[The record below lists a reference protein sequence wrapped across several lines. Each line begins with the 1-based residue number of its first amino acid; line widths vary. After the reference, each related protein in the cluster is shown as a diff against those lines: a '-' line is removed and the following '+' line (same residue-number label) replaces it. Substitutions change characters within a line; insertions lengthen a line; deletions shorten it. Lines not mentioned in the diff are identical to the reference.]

1 MKLLFDENL
10 SPKLVGVLADVY
22 PDSAQ
27 VDRLGMGSAS
37 DAEVWE
43 YAKTH
48 GFVIVSKDSDYQELS
63 ALRGHPPKF
72 IWLRR
77 GNCSTRQIENILRSS
92 SVKLFEFGQDV
103 ELGYL
108 MLL

>member
-10 SPKLVGVLADVY
+10 SPKLVEMLADVY

-27 VDRLGMGSAS
+27 VDRVGMGSAS
-37 DAEVWE
+37 DLEVWE
-43 YAKTH
+43 YAKSN
-48 GFVIVSKDSDYQELS
+48 GFVIVSKDSDYQELNT
-63 ALRGHPPKF
+63 LKGHPPKF

-77 GNCSTRQIENILRSS
+77 GNCSTHQIEYILRAN
-92 SVKLFEFGQDV
+92 SVKLLEFEQDND
-103 ELGYL
+103 LGYL

>member
-10 SPKLVGVLADVY
+10 SPRLVEMLADVY

-27 VDRLGMGSAS
+27 VDRVGLGSAS
-37 DAEVWE
+37 DAVVWE
-43 YAKTH
+43 YAKAQ

-63 ALRGHPPKF
+63 TIKGHPPKF

-77 GNCSTRQIENILRSS
+77 GNCSTRQIESLLRINSAR
-92 SVKLFEFGQDV
+92 LLEFDRDDD
-103 ELGYL
+103 LGYL